1 MEISQQDAEKDAF
14 ELVQERDQA
23 RAEASGMQA
32 AAQKLAAEN
41 AALRAQCR
49 ALARSLPPEAAQ
61 NPPADDSQIDVLLD
75 VANAL
80 SQARTDWQKNKPSAA
95 ALDDFLNKTET
106 RVRKAGW
113 ALIRERR

>member
-1 MEISQQDAEKDAF
+1 MEISQTDAEKDAF
-14 ELVQERDQA
+14 ELAQERDQA

-32 AAQKLAAEN
+32 AAERLAAEN

-49 ALARSLPPEAAQ
+49 ALARSLPPETTP
-61 NPPADDSQIDVLLD
+61 NPYDDDSQIDVLLNI
-75 VANAL
+75 ANAL
-80 SQARTDWQKNKPSAA
+80 SQARTDWQKNPPDAA